1 LDSDGLSDPFVVI
14 RYRGLEASSTTV
26 LKTLNP
32 EWGEVFTF
40 RTPPGKDELD
50 EEDDIELIVYDRDFA
65 LHDFIG
71 YAKVDLSGTK
81 VMTDAKPKHT
91 REWKKLE
98 IMPKDQ
104 AGDFFDL
111 NHMKEKLMFW
121 EGERPISGRVEI
133 ETWVWGGTVLTSF
146 CAVKTRVFTSFCSY
160 KARHFAV
167 KTRVCGRMGAAG
179 VRAHFSLSSLGT
191 VSRWPSNVCTT
202 F

>member
-1 LDSDGLSDPFVVI
+1 VKS
-14 RYRGLEASSTTV
+14 A
-26 LKTLNP
+26 NP
-32 EWGEVFTF
+32 T
-40 RTPPGKDELD
+40 PGKDELD

-133 ETWVWGGTVLTSF
+133 ETWVG
-146 CAVKTRVFTSFCSY
+146 
-160 KARHFAV
+160 
-167 KTRVCGRMGAAG
+167 GAAG
-179 VRAHFSLSSLGT
+179 VHNFTNAEL
-191 VSRWPSNVCTT
+191 VQ
-202 F
+202 